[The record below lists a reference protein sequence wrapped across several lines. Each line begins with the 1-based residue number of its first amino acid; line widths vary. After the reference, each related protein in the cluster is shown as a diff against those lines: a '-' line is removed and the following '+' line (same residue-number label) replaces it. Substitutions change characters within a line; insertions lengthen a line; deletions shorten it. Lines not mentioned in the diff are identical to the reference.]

1 MIVFTT
7 AEALKE
13 QLKKVR
19 SNGQQVGFVPTM
31 GALHRGHVT
40 LIETAKH
47 ASDYVVCSIFVNP
60 VQFNDPN
67 DYKKYPVTTD
77 RDIAM
82 LEQAGADA
90 LFLPSVEEMYPGGT
104 TGLEHYQLGYLE
116 TILEGKYR
124 PGHFQ
129 GVCQVMRRLLEMV
142 QPDHL
147 FMGQKDYQ
155 QCMVVQ
161 RLMQLT
167 GMQGAIQFHVCPT
180 VREPDGLAMSSRN
193 MRLDPVAREKA
204 ATLPAALNYIKE
216 NLQPGDVLSVLLHAR
231 SMLTAL
237 RMKVDYLEIADANT
251 LEPVDNWNGE
261 QKLVAL
267 VAAFLGEVRLIDNIP
282 LN

>member
-1 MIVFTT
+1 MKVFTT

-13 QLKKVR
+13 QLAKAR
-19 SNGQQVGFVPTM
+19 QNGQQVGFVPTM
-31 GALHRGHVT
+31 GALHPGHVS
-40 LIETAKH
+40 LIETAKLQ
-47 ASDYVVCSIFVNP
+47 SGYVVCSIFVNP

-77 RDIAM
+77 RDAAM
-82 LEQAGADA
+82 LQQAGADA

-104 TGLEHYQLGYLE
+104 RGLEHYELGYLE

-142 QPDHL
+142 RPDHL

-167 GMQGAIQFHVCPT
+167 GMQPAIQFHVCPT

-193 MRLDPVAREKA
+193 MRLDAVAREKA
-204 ATLPAALNYIKE
+204 ATLPAALNYIKA

-251 LEPVDNWNGE
+251 LEPVDNWNGK